1 MHEKALPRAS
11 RELLARI
18 GTDPPESLAGWT
30 LAGGT
35 GLALHLGHR
44 RSDDFDFFR
53 AAGME
58 TRSLYQA
65 LATITACETLQSGER
80 TLTVLAG
87 SVKMSFFQIPD
98 PFLFDSVPY
107 AFFRVAD
114 PRDIALMKLL
124 AVTNRGS
131 RRDFVDLY
139 TILRGGPPLRDYLDW
154 LPRKFGK
161 GSLSDY
167 QVLLSLTY
175 FDDAEIEPMPKM
187 LEPFDWEECK
197 AFFEREARALV
208 LPHDP

>member
-1 MHEKALPRAS
+1 MHEKALPPAS
-11 RELLARI
+11 LDLLARLKA
-18 GTDPPESLAGWT
+18 DPPESLRGWT

-44 RSDDFDFFR
+44 RSEDFDFFR
-53 AAGME
+53 TEGME

-65 LATITACETLQSGER
+65 LAATTACETLQSGER

-87 SVKMSFFQIPD
+87 SVKMSFFQIKD
-98 PFLFDSVPY
+98 PFLFDTAPY

-131 RRDFVDLY
+131 RKDFIDLY
-139 TILRGGPPLRDYLDW
+139 TILRDGPVLKDYLEW
-154 LPRKFGK
+154 LPRRYGE
-161 GSLSDY
+161 GRLSDY

-175 FDDAEIEPMPKM
+175 FDDAEAEPMPEM
-187 LEPFDWEECK
+187 LEPFDWDECK

-208 LPHDP
+208 LPP